1 MNIVLTGGTSGLGYR
16 TAQVLGKEIKNK
28 IILIGSNKQ
37 KGETS
42 VENLIK
48 ETSNNDISFI
58 QCDLSSISEI
68 KSLADKLK
76 KFKIDI
82 LINNAGALFF
92 SRKESVDKIEKTFSL
107 NHLSYFILTN
117 LLLKYKVIKNGGRI
131 VNVASGAHRGVKID
145 FNNLEMIR
153 NYNGWISYKKSKLC
167 NILFTKKLS
176 ELIKKNNITVNCLHP
191 GFVKTQFG
199 KNNSGLAS
207 LAIKFL
213 MNFFA
218 ISVEEGAETI
228 VFLATDNNIKNI
240 TGKYFYQSKI
250 KEPSI
255 FAQSQK
261 DADLLWDISLRIVK
275 NKGLTLT

>member
-1 MNIVLTGGTSGLGYR
+1 MNIVLTGGTSGLGFR
-16 TAQVLGKEIKNK
+16 AAEVLGKEIKNK

-42 VENLIK
+42 VRNLIK
-48 ETSNNDISFI
+48 QTSNNNISFI

-68 KSLADKLK
+68 KSLAYKLN

-92 SRKESVDKIEKTFSL
+92 SRKESEDKIEKTFAL

-117 LLLKYKVIKNGGRI
+117 MLLKYKVIKNGGRI
-131 VNVASGAHRGVKID
+131 VNVASGAHKGVKLD
-145 FNNLEMIR
+145 FNNLEMTT
-153 NYNGWISYKKSKLC
+153 NYNGWIAYKKSKLC

-176 ELIKKNNITVNCLHP
+176 ELTKKNKMTVNCLHP

-218 ISVEEGAETI
+218 ISVEEGAKTI
-228 VFLATDNNIKNI
+228 IYLATDDTVKNI
-240 TGKYFYQSKI
+240 NGKYFYQSKI
-250 KEPSI
+250 DEPSI
-255 FAQSQK
+255 FAQNK
-261 DADLLWDISLRIVK
+261 KNADLLWDESLRIVR
-275 NKGLTLT
+275 NKGLTLI

>member
-92 SRKESVDKIEKTFSL
+92 SRKESVDKIEKTFSVIL
-107 NHLSYFILTN
+107 IFHLIFL
-117 LLLKYKVIKNGGRI
+117 
-131 VNVASGAHRGVKID
+131 
-145 FNNLEMIR
+145 
-153 NYNGWISYKKSKLC
+153 
-167 NILFTKKLS
+167 
-176 ELIKKNNITVNCLHP
+176 NCL
-191 GFVKTQFG
+191 
-199 KNNSGLAS
+199 
-207 LAIKFL
+207 
-213 MNFFA
+213 
-218 ISVEEGAETI
+218 
-228 VFLATDNNIKNI
+228 
-240 TGKYFYQSKI
+240 
-250 KEPSI
+250 
-255 FAQSQK
+255 
-261 DADLLWDISLRIVK
+261 ADLY
-275 NKGLTLT
+275 

>member
-16 TAQVLGKEIKNK
+16 AAQVLGREVKNK
-28 IILIGSNKQ
+28 IILIGSNKK

-42 VENLIK
+42 VKNLNK
-48 ETSNNDISFI
+48 ETSNNNISFI
-58 QCDLSSISEI
+58 QSDLSSISEI
-68 KSLADKLK
+68 KLLADKLK

-92 SRKESVDKIEKTFSL
+92 SRKESVDKIEKTFAL

-117 LLLKYKVIKNGGRI
+117 ILLKYKVIKTGGRI
-131 VNVASGAHRGVKID
+131 VNVASGAHRGVKLD
-145 FNNLEMIR
+145 FTNLEMKS
-153 NYNGWISYKKSKLC
+153 NYNGWIAYKKSKLC

-176 ELIKKNNITVNCLHP
+176 ELIKKNKITVNCLHP

-228 VFLATDNNIKNI
+228 VFLATDKNIKNI

>member
-37 KGETS
+37 KGKTS
-42 VENLIK
+42 VKNLIK

-145 FNNLEMIR
+145 FNNLEMTT
-153 NYNGWISYKKSKLC
+153 NYNGWVSYKKSKLC

-176 ELIKKNNITVNCLHP
+176 ELTNKSKITVNCLHP

-228 VFLATDNNIKNI
+228 VFLATDKSVKNI

>member
-1 MNIVLTGGTSGLGYR
+1 MNILITGGTSGLGYR

-28 IILIGSNKQ
+28 IILIGSNQQ
-37 KGETS
+37 KGELS

-48 ETSNNDISFI
+48 VTSNENISFM
-58 QCDLSSISEI
+58 QYDLSSISEI
-68 KSLADKLK
+68 KLLAEKLK
-76 KFKIDI
+76 NTKIDI

-92 SRKESVDKIEKTFSL
+92 SRKESVDKIEKTFAL

-117 LLLKYKVIKNGGRI
+117 LLLKYKVIKNGGRV

-145 FNNLEMIR
+145 FNNLEMKT

-167 NILFTKKLS
+167 NILFTKSLS
-176 ELIKKNNITVNCLHP
+176 ELTKKNKITVNCLHP

-199 KNNSGLAS
+199 KNNNGLAS

-228 VFLATDNNIKNI
+228 IFLATDNSVKNI

-255 FAQSQK
+255 FAQNQK
-261 DADLLWDISLRIVK
+261 DADLLWEKSLSIVK

>member
-16 TAQVLGKEIKNK
+16 AAEVLGKEIKNK
-28 IILIGSNKQ
+28 IILVGSNKQ

-42 VENLIK
+42 VRNLIK
-48 ETSNNDISFI
+48 ETSNNNISFI

-68 KSLADKLK
+68 ISLADKLR

-92 SRKESVDKIEKTFSL
+92 SRKESVDKIEKTFAL

-117 LLLKYKVIKNGGRI
+117 ILLKYKVIKTGGRI
-131 VNVASGAHRGVKID
+131 VNVASGAHRGVKLD
-145 FNNLEMIR
+145 FTNLEMKT
-153 NYNGWISYKKSKLC
+153 NYNGWIAYKKSKLC

-176 ELIKKNNITVNCLHP
+176 ELIKKNKMTVNCLHP

-228 VFLATDNNIKNI
+228 VFLATDKNIKNI

-261 DADLLWDISLRIVK
+261 DADLLWDISWRIVK
-275 NKGLTLT
+275 NKGLTLI

>member
-16 TAQVLGKEIKNK
+16 AAQVLGKEIKNK

-42 VENLIK
+42 VRNLIK
-48 ETSNNDISFI
+48 ETSNNNISFI

-68 KSLADKLK
+68 KLLADKLK

-92 SRKESVDKIEKTFSL
+92 SRKESVDKIEKTFAL

-117 LLLKYKVIKNGGRI
+117 ILLKYKVIKNGGRI

-145 FNNLEMIR
+145 FNNLEMTT
-153 NYNGWISYKKSKLC
+153 NYNGWIAYKKSKLC

-176 ELIKKNNITVNCLHP
+176 ALTKKNKITVNCLHP

-199 KNNSGLAS
+199 KNNNGIAT

-213 MNFFA
+213 MNF
-218 ISVEEGAETI
+218 
-228 VFLATDNNIKNI
+228 LQ
-240 TGKYFYQSKI
+240 YQ
-250 KEPSI
+250 
-255 FAQSQK
+255 
-261 DADLLWDISLRIVK
+261 
-275 NKGLTLT
+275 

>member
-1 MNIVLTGGTSGLGYR
+1 MNIVLTGGTSGLGFR
-16 TAQVLGKEIKNK
+16 AAEVLGKEIKNK

-42 VENLIK
+42 ADNLIK

-145 FNNLEMIR
+145 FNNLEMTT
-153 NYNGWISYKKSKLC
+153 NYNGWVSYKKSKLC

-176 ELIKKNNITVNCLHP
+176 ELTNKSKITVNCLHP

-228 VFLATDNNIKNI
+228 VFLATDKNIKNI

-261 DADLLWDISLRIVK
+261 DADLLWNISLRIVK

>member
-16 TAQVLGKEIKNK
+16 AAEVLGKEIKNK

-42 VENLIK
+42 VRNLIK
-48 ETSNNDISFI
+48 ETSNNNISFI

-68 KSLADKLK
+68 KLLADKLR

-92 SRKESVDKIEKTFSL
+92 SRKESVDKIEKTFAL

-117 LLLKYKVIKNGGRI
+117 LLLKYKVIKKGGRI
-131 VNVASGAHRGVKID
+131 VNVASGAHRGVKLD

-176 ELIKKNNITVNCLHP
+176 ELIKKNNVTVNCLHP

-228 VFLATDNNIKNI
+228 VFLATDKSVKNI